1 MSLKDLKM
9 VRIMKHKRNLVPV
22 ETSDGACYQVTING
36 ADDVTIIQGADFDP
50 ADGVAAYDGYGD
62 EIDFSFSPSEI
73 VECEVGKQTIR
84 YSATGYGTRAKPHF
98 PCLRKNKLHIIDDC
112 GDDTDTA
119 VVYRTI
125 TVKQADPPTI
135 SGVSDTTIQPNT
147 NFNPLNGVS
156 AVDAHGNTVDVE
168 YSGSYDL
175 EASGTIAT
183 FDADES
189 TGIKSL
195 AVALEPIQSGSGTPS
210 PDNVRAISG
219 HTTVET
225 HMTGRNLLN
234 TETISSYT
242 NNGVTFTVQ
251 TDGSVTTSGTASGLA
266 VCQFPIELVEA
277 NYILNGCPTGGSSSK
292 YEVNI
297 FPTGGSVL
305 ARDYGSETTF
315 TIADAT
321 KAWKIQL
328 IIRSGQD
335 SNGLVFK
342 PMVRLSSISD
352 ATYEPYQGDT
362 YTTDLG
368 RTVYGGTLDVVSG
381 VLTVDRA
388 YTTITS
394 DMNISAVGTHGWYVG
409 RSSIAPTNTGE
420 NYSDGVIC
428 DRLKSEV
435 GPSSVADNI
444 IFVNSTGQIRINTIG
459 TYSSASAMLTA
470 LGGSVNVVYPVPPQ
484 TYQLTPQEVEALV
497 GTNTVWSDGNV
508 TVQYSHQIPQGT
520 FQYPVEGIYSITYT
534 ASDKCGNTRTETRR
548 VYCATEIQ
556 FVIPSGQAGYGYYV
570 GIQTVEPNKR
580 YLVETNI
587 PYSDT
592 SELQFY
598 NNYTP
603 DNPGFIV
610 YEGESVTFETPSS
623 DGSQKQVVAFC
634 NGALRTAL
642 ENDTYRVKIYEI
654 GNIYTSI

>member
-1 MSLKDLKM
+1 
-9 VRIMKHKRNLVPV
+9 MKHKRNLVPV

-50 ADGVAAYDGYGD
+50 TDGVVAYDGYGD

-73 VECEVGKQTIR
+73 AECEVGKQTIR

-98 PCLRKNKLHIIDDC
+98 PCRRKNILHIIDDG

-175 EASGTIAT
+175 EATGNPAVFEADAT
-183 FDADES
+183 

-195 AVALEPIQSGSGTPS
+195 QVALEPIQSGSGTPS

-225 HMTGRNLLN
+225 H
-234 TETISSYT
+234 I
-242 NNGVTFTVQ
+242 
-251 TDGSVTTSGTASGLA
+251 TDS
-266 VCQFPIELVEA
+266 
-277 NYILNGCPTGGSSSK
+277 
-292 YEVNI
+292 
-297 FPTGGSVL
+297 
-305 ARDYGSETTF
+305 
-315 TIADAT
+315 
-321 KAWKIQL
+321 
-328 IIRSGQD
+328 
-335 SNGLVFK
+335 
-342 PMVRLSSISD
+342 
-352 ATYEPYQGDT
+352 T

-381 VLTVDRA
+381 VLTVDKA
-388 YTTITS
+388 FITMLGTSGTQTAGTKMNKSSTTTANIFYTFNSNNGLYPTS
-394 DMNISAVGTHGWYVG
+394 LTDTDDLVCSHFPTGLASSTTEAQCYMGLAQFRICLPLDNSLGISTAAEMNAWLAEQYANGTPVQFA
-409 RSSIAPTNTGE
+409 I
-420 NYSDGVIC
+420 
-428 DRLKSEV
+428 RLL
-435 GPSSVADNI
+435 N
-444 IFVNSTGQIRINTIG
+444 
-459 TYSSASAMLTA
+459 
-470 LGGSVNVVYPVPPQ
+470 PQ

-534 ASDKCGNTRTETRR
+534 ASDKCGNTRTETRK

-556 FVIPSGQAGYGYYV
+556 FVIPSGQAGYGHYV

-634 NGALRTAL
+634 NGALRAAL